1 MLRLQN
7 VLLCCG
13 EDGGFGMGHV
23 ITVAQQKGGSGKTT
37 LAANLAI
44 GFRQAGRSVAVVDID
59 PQGSLGRWFM
69 ARAEADPALVEGMD
83 FATSSAWGITY
94 ECRKLAD
101 RFDIVIVDTPPK
113 ADSDLRP
120 ALRVA
125 DLVVVPVSMSHV
137 DLWATEGVLDLA
149 RREDKLALV
158 VMNRA
163 RPGTRLSGDV
173 AQAASKLAAHLA
185 TAQLGNRVIYAEAL
199 GQGRGASEGPRGP
212 ARDEVAALTAE
223 VAQHLAAG

>member
-1 MLRLQN
+1 MS
-7 VLLCCG
+7 G
-13 EDGGFGMGHV
+13 SV

-44 GFRQAGRSVAVVDID
+44 GFRRLGRTVAMVDID

-69 ARAEADPALVEGMD
+69 TRMELDPALVDGLE

-94 ECRKLAD
+94 ECRKLSET
-101 RFDIVIVDTPPK
+101 FDIVIVDTPPK

-120 ALRVA
+120 ALRCA
-125 DLVVVPVSMSHV
+125 DLVIVPVSMSHV

-149 RREDKLALV
+149 RREDKEVLI

-163 RPGTRLSGDV
+163 RAGTRLAADV
-173 AQAASKLAAHLA
+173 ALAAEKLEAQVAETQLA
-185 TAQLGNRVIYAEAL
+185 NRVIYAEAL
-199 GQGRGASEGPRGP
+199 GQGRGAAEGARTP
-212 ARDEVAALTAE
+212 ARAEVDSLAAEVAA
-223 VAQHLAAG
+223 VLAKG

>member
-1 MLRLQN
+1 MA
-7 VLLCCG
+7 G
-13 EDGGFGMGHV
+13 SV

-44 GFRQAGRSVAVVDID
+44 GFLRQGKRVAMVDID

-69 ARAEADPALVEGMD
+69 TRLDAAPDAVEGLE

-101 RFDIVIVDTPPK
+101 THDIVIVDTPPK

-120 ALRVA
+120 ALRAA

-149 RREDKLALV
+149 RRENKEALV
-158 VMNRA
+158 VINRGRA
-163 RPGTRLSGDV
+163 GTRLAGDV
-173 AQAASKLAAHLA
+173 AEAAQKLNARIAATQFA
-185 TAQLGNRVIYAEAL
+185 NRVVYAEAL
-199 GQGRGASEGPRGP
+199 GKGRGAAEGAKTP
-212 ARDEVAALTAE
+212 ARAEVDALTAE
-223 VAQHLAAG
+223 VAEVLGES

>member
-1 MLRLQN
+1 MS
-7 VLLCCG
+7 G
-13 EDGGFGMGHV
+13 SV

-44 GFRQAGRSVAVVDID
+44 GFRRLGRTVAMVDID

-69 ARAEADPALVEGMD
+69 TRMELDPALVEGLE

-94 ECRKLAD
+94 ECRKLSEN
-101 RFDIVIVDTPPK
+101 FDIVIVDTPPK

-120 ALRVA
+120 ALRCA
-125 DLVVVPVSMSHV
+125 DLVIVPVSMSHV

-149 RREDKLALV
+149 RREDKQVLI

-163 RPGTRLSGDV
+163 RAGTRLSADV
-173 AQAASKLAAHLA
+173 ALAADKLEAQVAETQLA
-185 TAQLGNRVIYAEAL
+185 NRVIYAEAL
-199 GQGRGASEGPRGP
+199 GQGRGAAEGAKTP
-212 ARDEVAALTAE
+212 ARAEVDSLATEVAA
-223 VAQHLAAG
+223 VLAKG